1 MWQLWLKFVLVLP
14 IFSGSGVLNILN
26 CLMFLHSYNS
36 IFQNRSA
43 AVFHSGLGVLNILNY
58 LTFFV
63 YSYNS
68 ITLYFRVV
76 GRLSFVP
83 GSISVETNAVFVLRR

>member
-1 MWQLWLKFVLVLP
+1 
-14 IFSGSGVLNILN
+14 
-26 CLMFLHSYNS
+26 MFLYSYNS
-36 IFQNRSA
+36 IFQSRSA
-43 AVFHSGLGVLNILNY
+43 AVFRSGSGVLNILNY

-83 GSISVETNAVFVLRR
+83 GSILVETNAVFVLRR